1 MHSEWDLVLVALA
14 ALLAGA
20 VNAVAGGGTLI
31 TFPMLTAVGI
41 PPVAA
46 TVTNAVALSP
56 GYLGGVL
63 AQLKELRGQTR
74 LLCLVLPAALI
85 GGIAGGALLLTTE
98 EKLFRSLVPFLI
110 LGASLL
116 TALQGPLRAWFSK
129 RGTAARSA
137 LLTGIGVLLV
147 VLAGIYGGYFNA
159 GLSVIVLGVLGV
171 MCEGTFARLNA
182 IKGAIAF
189 VTNFSATMFFVLSA
203 DIVWLTAIVM
213 ALAALVGGTLGGKM
227 TAYVKPAT
235 LRWCVVV
242 IGTAIGLTYLVHQQI
257 PTAG

>member
-1 MHSEWDLVLVALA
+1 MHSEWDLALVAVA

-31 TFPMLTAVGI
+31 TFPMLTALGV

-63 AQLKELRGQTR
+63 AQLKELRGQAR
-74 LLCLVLPAALI
+74 ILCLLLPASLV

-98 EKLFRSLVPFLI
+98 EKVFRSLVPFLI

-116 TALQGPLRAWFSK
+116 TALQGPLRAWFAK
-129 RGTAARSA
+129 RGTAAKSA

-159 GLSVIVLGVLGV
+159 GLSMIVLGVLGV
-171 MCEGTFARLNA
+171 MFEGTFTRLNA
-182 IKGAIAF
+182 IKGAISF

-203 DIVWLTAIVM
+203 DIVWIMAIVM
-213 ALAALVGGTLGGKM
+213 AVAALAGGTLGGRL
-227 TAYVKPAT
+227 AGYVKPAT
-235 LRWCVVV
+235 LRWCVVAV
-242 IGTAIGLTYLVHQQI
+242 GTAIGISYLLH
-257 PTAG
+257 